1 MRRHSNRS
9 AMPRLADFELRTVL
23 DEARLRE
30 MRAAVARITLADALI
45 DYIVDVMRATR
56 THPWLEVRASTRA
69 ANILAAAARATAALQ
84 GCDFVPPN
92 DVKFVALPVLRRRLV
107 LNAGAEIEGQGADHI
122 LRDILDQTPVPR

>member
-1 MRRHSNRS
+1 
-9 AMPRLADFELRTVL
+9 MPRLADFELRTVL

-45 DYIVDVMRATR
+45 DYIADVMRATR
-56 THPWLEVRASTRA
+56 THPWLEVGASTRA
-69 ANILAAAARATAALQ
+69 ANMLAAAARATAALQ